1 MKLTT
6 TDFIKNAIEIHKN
19 KYDYSKVDYINAY
32 TKVCIIC
39 PEHGEFW
46 QTPHNHTANKA
57 GCPQCSKYHKRYNIN
72 SFIEIAKT
80 VHGNKYDYS
89 KVLYKDSKTKVNI
102 ICPKHGEFW
111 QTPSKHMAGQGCPEC
126 SYITTANKTRKN
138 TEQFINEAKLIH
150 NNKYDYS
157 KVEYKNV
164 YNKVIIICPKHGEFK
179 QTPHH
184 HLNYHGCPSCNN
196 SILEN
201 EIQNLLVL
209 NNIEFIPQ
217 YRAKWLGRQSLDF
230 YLPMHKI
237 AIECQGEQHFQKVY
251 YRSKKWSEEKAQ
263 TNFQQIQKRDKIKRD
278 KCSKQQI
285 QLLYYTNKNYDY
297 VHDVITDKQ
306 ELLEIIKRKIC
317 RSKKKIIKICWI

>member
-6 TDFIKNAIEIHKN
+6 TDFIKNAIEIHGN
-19 KYDYSKVDYINAY
+19 KYDYSKADYINAY

-46 QTPHNHTANKA
+46 QIPHNHITNKA
-57 GCPQCSKYHKRYNIN
+57 GCPQCSKYHKRYNTN
-72 SFIEIAKT
+72 SFIEIVKT

-89 KVLYKDSKTKVNI
+89 KVIYEHCNKKVCI
-102 ICPKHGEFW
+102 ICPEHGEFW

-126 SYITTANKTRKN
+126 SYIITANKTRKT

-157 KVEYKNV
+157 KAEYKNA
-164 YNKVIIICPKHGEFK
+164 YKKVIIICPKHGEFK

-184 HLNYHGCPSCNN
+184 HLNYHGCPNCNN

-263 TNFQQIQKRDKIKRD
+263 TNFQQIQKRDKMKRD
-278 KCSKQQI
+278 KCSKQHI
-285 QLLYYTNKNYDY
+285 QLLYYTNKNYD
-297 VHDVITDKQ
+297 DADNVITDKQ
-306 ELLEIIKRKIC
+306 ELLEIIKRKNC
-317 RSKKKIIKICWI
+317 